1 MHGELVKINLNEVLD
16 AEPVKPGAALQRV
29 MWLCVAVG
37 VLTFTFGLFSANM
50 PHFWAAYFTS
60 AVFFMGL
67 SVGSVVIAVIFQIV
81 RAVWGTPLRRL
92 AESGVAY
99 FPWAIMSI
107 ALTYFGREHLFV
119 WARQD
124 MPGKVAWMQPNFVY
138 ARHLVLLS
146 FLFFMLSVFVKWS
159 IRADIGMLRE
169 RWAQRGRWVGSFYQN
184 LAKDWKGT
192 SEEVYSLQPKMSR
205 LGPVLIFL
213 YATIYSLFTF
223 EFVMGMDPIW
233 ISNLFGGF
241 YFVGNVY
248 LAWAFLAILT
258 YYFVSTNQD
267 YAKVLPPGTRWDHGK
282 LTFGFCMLW
291 GYFFFSQF
299 LPQWYGNLPE
309 ETQWMILRTREYPWK
324 AWGWVTFAMCF
335 IMPFILLLSRDLK
348 RTPAAFA
355 TVGLLI
361 FLGIWA
367 EKYIAIMPNISPGSI
382 PFGAL
387 EFGLFLGFLGM
398 YVLSVLNFLSKL
410 PFIPVSHPQTQGKID
425 W

>member
-1 MHGELVKINLNEVLD
+1 
-16 AEPVKPGAALQRV
+16 
-29 MWLCVAVG
+29 
-37 VLTFTFGLFSANM
+37 
-50 PHFWAAYFTS
+50 
-60 AVFFMGL
+60 
-67 SVGSVVIAVIFQIV
+67 
-81 RAVWGTPLRRL
+81 
-92 AESGVAY
+92 
-99 FPWAIMSI
+99 
-107 ALTYFGREHLFV
+107 
-119 WARQD
+119 
-124 MPGKVAWMQPNFVY
+124 
-138 ARHLVLLS
+138 
-146 FLFFMLSVFVKWS
+146 
-159 IRADIGMLRE
+159 
-169 RWAQRGRWVGSFYQN
+169 
-184 LAKDWKGT
+184 
-192 SEEVYSLQPKMSR
+192 
-205 LGPVLIFL
+205 
-213 YATIYSLFTF
+213 
-223 EFVMGMDPIW
+223 
-233 ISNLFGGF
+233 
-241 YFVGNVY
+241 
-248 LAWAFLAILT
+248 
-258 YYFVSTNQD
+258 
-267 YAKVLPPGTRWDHGK
+267 
-282 LTFGFCMLW
+282 
-291 GYFFFSQF
+291 